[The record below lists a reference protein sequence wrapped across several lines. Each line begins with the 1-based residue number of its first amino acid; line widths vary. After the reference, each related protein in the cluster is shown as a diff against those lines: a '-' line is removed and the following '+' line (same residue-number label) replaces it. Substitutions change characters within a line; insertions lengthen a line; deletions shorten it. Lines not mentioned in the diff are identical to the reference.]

1 MLTKPTCKEVHRLV
15 SEGLDR
21 NLTLTERSRVQMHL
35 LVCRACDRFNGQMG
49 LLRKAMQRFE
59 VPQDSDGH
67 RAPPDDR
74 KD

>member
-1 MLTKPTCKEVHRLV
+1 MKGHEAMIRKPTCKEVHRLV

-49 LLRKAMQRFE
+49 MLRKAMQRFD
-59 VPQDSDGH
+59 VPLD
-67 RAPPDDR
+67 PDER

>member
-1 MLTKPTCKEVHRLV
+1 MSGKPTCKEVHRLV

-21 NLTLTERSRVQMHL
+21 SLTLTERSRVQMHL
-35 LVCRACDRFNGQMG
+35 LVCRACERFNGQLG
-49 LLRKAMQRFE
+49 LLRKAMRHVE
-59 VPQDSDGH
+59 LPLGAEDH